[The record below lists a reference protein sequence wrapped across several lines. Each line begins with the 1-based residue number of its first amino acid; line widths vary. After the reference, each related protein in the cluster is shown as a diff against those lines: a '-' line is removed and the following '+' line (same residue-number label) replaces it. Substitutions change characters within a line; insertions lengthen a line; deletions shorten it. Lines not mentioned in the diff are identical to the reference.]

1 MRGHGL
7 IVTGET
13 VPWAT
18 YAALTLERVLQI
30 QSIALSLGNLRPMSA
45 EMADRVYPEKY
56 RDDHLAKY
64 WDYLVRQVLRA
75 GLAAGMPG
83 SGGDRA

>member
-1 MRGHGL
+1 M
-7 IVTGET
+7 T
-13 VPWAT
+13 
-18 YAALTLERVLQI
+18 
-30 QSIALSLGNLRPMSA
+30 A

-64 WDYLVRQVLRA
+64 WAYLVRQVRRA

>member
-1 MRGHGL
+1 
-7 IVTGET
+7 
-13 VPWAT
+13 
-18 YAALTLERVLQI
+18 
-30 QSIALSLGNLRPMSA
+30 MSP

-64 WDYLVRQVLRA
+64 WDYLVRQVRRA

-83 SGGDRA
+83 SGDEHA